1 MHMTVIYPCMATPC
15 SCLCFPWPPLPQQI
29 QVLEDNKDCSFIIK
43 HYGDR
48 LKESPAERA
57 DAFTLARGVAAFAGI
72 LIAAQPGRKGD
83 ALLAQLATLNDRAL
97 SELG

>member
-1 MHMTVIYPCMATPC
+1 MYVILPYVCMYIHTQMH
-15 SCLCFPWPPLPQQI
+15 
-29 QVLEDNKDCSFIIK
+29 VLEEDQDCDYVIK
-43 HYGDR
+43 HYNER
-48 LKESPAERA
+48 LKESPATRA

-72 LIAAQPGRKGD
+72 LVSTQSGRKGD